1 MSYRASIR
9 LPLAITMSMPAS
21 RASRAAWSLVAMPPV
36 PRQVPAPP
44 AMASSSGVTASTWWI
59 SFASGWV
66 RGSAS

>member
-1 MSYRASIR
+1 
-9 LPLAITMSMPAS
+9 
-21 RASRAAWSLVAMPPV
+21 MPPV